1 MKKVVNK
8 LSLGKETVSELT
20 KKQLSEI
27 AGGTGYVYN
36 EDETPIYFQT
46 EVCEE
51 GGSFIVY

>member
-1 MKKVVNK
+1 MKKLTKK

-20 KKQLSEI
+20 EKQLSEI
-27 AGGTGYVYN
+27 IGGTGYLFN

-46 EVCEE
+46 EACDE